1 MKRLP
6 LKDVKV
12 PLIPLEKP
20 GFTGIVLNV
29 MQGCNVYGSITLDDS
44 GFSFRARGRAR
55 AASRRA

>member
-12 PLIPLEKP
+12 PLIPSEKP

-29 MQGCNVYGSITLDDS
+29 MQGCNVYGSNYL
-44 GFSFRARGRAR
+44 
-55 AASRRA
+55 